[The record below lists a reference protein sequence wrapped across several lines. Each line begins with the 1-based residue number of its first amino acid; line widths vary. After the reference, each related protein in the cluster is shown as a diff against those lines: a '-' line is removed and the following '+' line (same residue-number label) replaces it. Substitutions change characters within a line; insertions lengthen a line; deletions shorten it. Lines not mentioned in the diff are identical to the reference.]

1 MIQGAGM
8 SRLDG
13 IASEPSANAL
23 KGADGVIASFVH
35 QVRLSLLLLAA
46 ICLTFAAIAAAAHL
60 TPVIDNHVARE
71 VAVQRLTDSIF
82 LYDDGYIDDGDYV
95 LVGQLQRDDHS
106 SGGVY
111 FIGSSQTRTAIM
123 PWRLPADEQR
133 LIHNYAIGDVRHREL
148 RFYLRSLMEEHGLLR
163 AGGENVTV
171 FLELSPALAAP
182 KNYEENLSYVRHLFM
197 RHGLYSYDA
206 EQGIHRV
213 PMSPLERVIR
223 LQRIHAHRFLRI
235 LLFSPTRVKRFTP
248 SQQTLQA
255 FNPGP
260 GWREALVREA
270 EELGASVDYLQERG
284 VHVQAI
290 LRPSGSWIDTPP
302 YEAEY
307 REAVVPVLAARGVTV
322 IDQGDFLRDDEI
334 GDDWHAT
341 ASGQARLHEA
351 DRALALAALREM
363 GVSP

>member
-1 MIQGAGM
+1 M

-13 IASEPSANAL
+13 IVSEPSANVL
-23 KGADGVIASFVH
+23 RGADGVLTGFVH

-46 ICLTFAAIAAAAHL
+46 ACATFAAIAAAAHL

-71 VAVQRLTDSIF
+71 VAQQQLTDSIF
-82 LYDDGYIDDGDYV
+82 LYDDGYLDDGDYV
-95 LVGQLQRDDHS
+95 LIGQLQRDDHS
-106 SGGVY
+106 RGGVY

-123 PWRLPADEQR
+123 PWRLPPDEQR

-148 RFYLRSLMEEHGLLR
+148 GFYLRSLVEEHGLLR
-163 AGGENVTV
+163 AGGDNVTV

-182 KNYEENLSYVRHLFM
+182 KNYEENLSYVRHLFT
-197 RHGLYSYDA
+197 RHGFYSYDA
-206 EQGIHRV
+206 EQGIHRA
-213 PMSPLERVIR
+213 PMSPLERFVR
-223 LQRIHAHRFLRI
+223 LQRVHAHRFLRI
-235 LLFSPTRVKRFTP
+235 LVFSPTRVKPLTP

-260 GWREALVREA
+260 GWREALAREVQ
-270 EELGASVDYLQERG
+270 ELGAGVDYLQERG
-284 VHVQAI
+284 VHVRAI
-290 LRPSGSWIDTPP
+290 FRPSASWIDTLP

-307 REAVVPVLAARGVTV
+307 RDAVTPVLAARGVALT
-322 IDQGDFLRDDEI
+322 DQSDLLDDREI

-351 DRALALAALREM
+351 DRALARAALEDM
-363 GVSP
+363 GLSP

>member
-1 MIQGAGM
+1 
-8 SRLDG
+8 
-13 IASEPSANAL
+13 
-23 KGADGVIASFVH
+23 
-35 QVRLSLLLLAA
+35 VRLSLLMLAT

-71 VAVQRLTDSIF
+71 VALQQRTDRIF

-95 LVGQLQRDDHS
+95 LIGQLQNDNHS

-123 PWRLPADEQR
+123 PWRLPANEQR

-148 RFYLRSLMEEHGLLR
+148 RFYLRSLVEEHDLLR
-163 AGGENVTV
+163 AGGARVTV

-182 KNYEENLSYVRHLFM
+182 KNYQENLSYVRHLFI
-197 RHGLYSYDA
+197 RHGFYTYDA

-213 PMSPLERVIR
+213 PMSPLERLVR
-223 LQRIHAHRFLRI
+223 LQRVHAHRFLRI
-235 LLFSPTRVKRFTP
+235 LLFSPTRVKPFTP

-260 GWREALVREA
+260 GWRASLARET
-270 EELGASVDYLQERG
+270 EELGASIDYLQQRG

-290 LRPSGSWIDTPP
+290 LRPSGSWIDTPS
-302 YEAEY
+302 YEAQY
-307 REAVVPVLAARGVTV
+307 REAVTPVLAARGVPV
-322 IDQGDFLRDDEI
+322 IDQSDFLDDREI

-341 ASGQARLHEA
+341 ATGQARLHEA
-351 DRALALAALREM
+351 DMALALTALEDM
-363 GVSP
+363 GLSP